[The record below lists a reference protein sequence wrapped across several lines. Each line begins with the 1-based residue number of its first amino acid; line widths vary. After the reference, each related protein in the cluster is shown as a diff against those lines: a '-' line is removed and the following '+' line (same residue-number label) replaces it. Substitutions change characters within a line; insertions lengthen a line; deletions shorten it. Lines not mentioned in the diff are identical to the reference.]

1 MTVITIENIMIYW
14 MCVVIVKYIEIYY
27 FTMNMLITHNSV
39 SPRFG
44 CATPKSIRK
53 SYDKS
58 FSSQDRLMV

>member
-1 MTVITIENIMIYW
+1 

-27 FTMNMLITHNSV
+27 FTKNMLITHNSV

-53 SYDKS
+53 AMTSPTLVIKTD
-58 FSSQDRLMV
+58 